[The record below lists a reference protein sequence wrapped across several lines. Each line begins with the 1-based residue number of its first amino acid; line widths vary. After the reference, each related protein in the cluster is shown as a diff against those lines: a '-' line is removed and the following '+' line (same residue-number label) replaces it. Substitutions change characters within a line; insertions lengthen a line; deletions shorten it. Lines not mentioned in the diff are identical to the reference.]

1 MSTLA
6 STIPPEED
14 LLQSLGDDA
23 NGDDSSSD
31 DDAALAAIA
40 AASFPTMG
48 GSNTNNGEGGRRS
61 SRASFGGNSYE
72 AARLYA
78 ASRYSSTSSG
88 RSSGLASSS
97 GYNTT
102 PQSPPG
108 KGSTESS
115 SNSHSNSQR
124 SNSMGYEAAKL
135 YAAQRFA
142 FSPPGTPNKNGSG
155 EGSNG
160 GGGASMS
167 NYQDALRYA
176 AQRYSFTNNSNL
188 AIPPMSPEK
197 SSGNTISSLPPR
209 DKQGKAAATAA
220 EEEEVT
226 KSAADVYGYGEAE
239 PSPRHFGSKPTLKR
253 CVSMDDEIFH
263 RDESASDDKNA
274 NSNKEDQDGT
284 DHAEDDLFAPA
295 PLGLF
300 PSTSD
305 KLPIQR
311 SASLRMP
318 KRSSFKH
325 RSSTGSSGTY
335 ERRRSSL
342 LRPST
347 EIQIRLPND
356 KAMTRRTSIQFDDD
370 VSIEHIAP
378 VTELVEDGDHEKL
391 WFQEDEYQKMK
402 HKSCK
407 LANIVDKKGG
417 LEYWKHKWNE
427 ENGEKKRKPC
437 IRGLEGFLA
446 ESAGQ
451 VAAVRYEAL
460 DSVLD
465 EQEIQRSE
473 DDFND
478 DALAQAY
485 SLSTIASRIE
495 ATERAQEDEK
505 EIEEYMK
512 STREDFRKLSLEGS
526 IHKPMFEEAIAAE
539 QAITSKE
546 EGY

>member
-1 MSTLA
+1 M
-6 STIPPEED
+6 
-14 LLQSLGDDA
+14 
-23 NGDDSSSD
+23 GDDSNGDND
-31 DDAALAAIA
+31 DDDEAALAAIA
-40 AASFPTMG
+40 AANFPTVD
-48 GSNTNNGEGGRRS
+48 GSSTNGEGGRRS
-61 SRASFGGNSYE
+61 CRASFGRNNYE

-78 ASRYSSTSSG
+78 ASRYSSNSTAGSG
-88 RSSGLASSS
+88 GSRSSFGLASGSD
-97 GYNTT
+97 YNTT
-102 PQSPPG
+102 PQSPAG
-108 KGSTESS
+108 KGTIESNYS
-115 SNSHSNSQR
+115 SQR

-135 YAAQRFA
+135 YAAKRFA
-142 FSPPGTPNKNGSG
+142 FSPPGTPNKNGTG
-155 EGSNG
+155 EVSNA
-160 GGGASMS
+160 GGASMG
-167 NYQDALRYA
+167 NYQDALKYA
-176 AQRYSFTNNSNL
+176 AQRYSFSNNSNL
-188 AIPPMSPEK
+188 AVPPMSPEK

-209 DKQGKAAATAA
+209 DKQAKEATAA
-220 EEEEVT
+220 SAAAEVT
-226 KSAADVYGYGEAE
+226 QAADMYGYGEAE

-263 RDESASDDKNA
+263 RDESTSDDKNA
-274 NSNKEDQDGT
+274 NSNKDDQDGT

-300 PSTSD
+300 SSTSD
-305 KLPIQR
+305 KFPVQR

-356 KAMTRRTSIQFDDD
+356 KSVSRRTSIQFDDD